1 MRPRFALVLATLMWV
16 GLPFL
21 RLDGAWAQAPSVLAV
36 WGAGQFWHPEGVA
49 VDSVGNVYIANGAFR
64 SIDIWSHEGAR
75 ISFLGG
81 EGMLYYPVRVALGVD
96 GLVYVADAATGGTPV
111 YKSTISVWRD
121 GLLLQRIGTWGHE
134 PGQLAATWGVAV
146 HGDRLYVADTDNHR
160 VSVFTVGGEFITC
173 WPTRDA
179 CYGLAIDGSGR
190 VFVGNIGGSID
201 IFTVEGI
208 SIGSIG
214 SPGLGP
220 GQLQQ
225 PRDVALDA
233 LGRVYVADSYNHRIV
248 VFNGDG
254 TYLMQWGTRGSDPG
268 QFIRPE
274 GVAVGTDGL
283 VYVADTWND
292 RIQVFGSLTVPAK
305 STTWGR
311 IKTLYR

>member
-1 MRPRFALVLATLMWV
+1 MKPRFTLVWAMLVILGMPCL
-16 GLPFL
+16 LPEA
-21 RLDGAWAQAPSVLAV
+21 AWAQAPTVLAV
-36 WGAGQFWHPEGVA
+36 WDAGQFWHPEGVA

-64 SIDIWSHEGAR
+64 SIDIWSHEGAP
-75 ISFLGG
+75 ISRFGG
-81 EGMLYYPVRVALGVD
+81 EGTLYYPARVAFGAD

-111 YKSTISVWRD
+111 YKSELSVWRD

-134 PGQLAATWGVAV
+134 SGQLAATWGVAV
-146 HGDRLYVADTDNHR
+146 YGGRLYVADTDNHR

-173 WPTRDA
+173 WPTKDA

-190 VFVGNIGGSID
+190 VFVADIGGSID
-201 IFTVEGI
+201 IFTVEGT

-214 SPGLGP
+214 SPGIGP

-248 VFNGDG
+248 VFNADG
-254 TYLMQWGTRGSDPG
+254 TYLKQWGTRGSDPG

-274 GVAVGTDGL
+274 GVAVGADGL
-283 VYVADTWND
+283 VYIADTWND
-292 RIQVFGSLTVPAK
+292 RIQVFGPVPVPVN
-305 STTWGR
+305 STSWGR
-311 IKTLYR
+311 IKALYR